1 MNLGK
6 NQHKCMLRLPSWKAA
21 LLEKK
26 AGDLG
31 FTKKSTGSRKKE
43 VILPL
48 YSAQVRHLW
57 NAEFNAGLPSTG
69 HTGMR

>member
-48 YSAQVRHLW
+48 YSALG
-57 NAEFNAGLPSTG
+57 NEYESFKDIYYNFP
-69 HTGMR
+69 